1 MAQQTILRLPQAL
14 ARTGISRSTAYA
26 FIKAGTFPKPIAL
39 GTRAIGFLSGEI
51 DAWIEGRVKA
61 SREAA

>member
-26 FIKAGTFPKPIAL
+26 LIKAGTFPKPIAL
-39 GTRAIGFLSGEI
+39 GARAIGFLSGEI